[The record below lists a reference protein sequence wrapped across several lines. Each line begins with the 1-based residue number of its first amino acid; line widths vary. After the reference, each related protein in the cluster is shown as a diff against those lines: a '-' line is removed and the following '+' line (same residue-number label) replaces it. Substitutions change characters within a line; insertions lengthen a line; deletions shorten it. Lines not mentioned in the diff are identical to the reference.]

1 MIKEMVIGNMIVIDF
16 KYISNSQ
23 WLNMRQNLLKASNFK
38 RYVIIHTNL
47 KDVSATLHAIASF

>member
-38 RYVIIHTNL
+38 LYVNIPT
-47 KDVSATLHAIASF
+47 